1 MNDFVVSGE
10 AVRRVHA
17 GVMGRIQRWRV
28 LRRAGGAAVG
38 ALALLI
44 ALWPAPVELES
55 LALRMPAA
63 PVAPVWVAPVARME
77 VARVQAR
84 PAERIVLY
92 TDDPDVVIVL
102 VGDGGE
108 E

>member
-1 MNDFVVSGE
+1 MNDFAVSGE
-10 AVRRVHA
+10 AVARVHD
-17 GVMGRIQRWRV
+17 GVMGRIRRRRV
-28 LRRAGGAAVG
+28 VRQFAAAAVG
-38 ALALLI
+38 VAVLLI
-44 ALWPAPVELES
+44 ALWPAPVEWEA

-63 PVAPVWVAPVARME
+63 PAAPPWVAPLALSEMAR
-77 VARVQAR
+77 AQAR

-92 TDDPDVVIVL
+92 TDDPDVLIVL